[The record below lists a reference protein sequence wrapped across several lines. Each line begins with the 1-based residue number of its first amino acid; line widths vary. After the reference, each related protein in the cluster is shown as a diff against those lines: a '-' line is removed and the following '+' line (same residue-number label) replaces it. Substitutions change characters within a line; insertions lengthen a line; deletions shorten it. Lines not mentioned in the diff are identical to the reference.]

1 MKSRLA
7 GLYLPMILN
16 VYHRGE
22 DAFFFFSDAGVSLCG
37 PTDEVQW
44 EQSL

>member
-22 DAFFFFSDAGVSLCG
+22 DASFSPDAGVSLCG
-37 PTDEVQW
+37 QTDEVQW